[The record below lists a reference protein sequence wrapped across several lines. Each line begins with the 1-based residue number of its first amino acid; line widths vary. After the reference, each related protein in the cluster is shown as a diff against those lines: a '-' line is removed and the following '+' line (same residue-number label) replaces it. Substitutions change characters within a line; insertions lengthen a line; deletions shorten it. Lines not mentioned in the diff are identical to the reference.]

1 MDKKLL
7 TVFNRCYTRIKFLA
21 SYLKREFSFFW
32 VRLCQGTTTFPAW
45 EEIMSLTL
53 MSLFSSSLIKQKTQ
67 CENKNE
73 RARMR
78 EKGIKK
84 KQTGKAKQFKSF
96 NLAFKRFSLSLFLRD
111 TTVKENGFSYFQSTT
126 IYIYI
131 YLYTP
136 TSTHTN
142 VQRGGSEEI
151 TMKKMLKLYIK
162 GMRGRESLF

>member
-21 SYLKREFSFFW
+21 FPLEREFFFFW
-32 VRLCQGTTTFPAW
+32 VRLCQGTMTFPAW

-67 CENKNE
+67 SENKNE
-73 RARMR
+73 RARKR
-78 EKGIKK
+78 EKGIKE

-111 TTVKENGFSYFQSTT
+111 MTVKENGFSYFQPTT

-131 YLYTP
+131 YIHTHP
-136 TSTHTN
+136 QTHT
-142 VQRGGSEEI
+142 QMYREEEE
-151 TMKKMLKLYIK
+151 KKLH
-162 GMRGRESLF
+162 